1 MCKEPATAGDVRAAM
16 PHPVVGSAADPIA
29 LEPVD
34 DVVVT
39 TLVDNL
45 YDALL
50 TSDDSITR
58 APFAAGT
65 AQAPQ
70 FEPGR
75 TNVGLMAE
83 HGFSALVTVRRGDT
97 TTSVLFD
104 TGLSPDAMVTNA
116 GRLGLDLSGVHAVV
130 LSHGHFDHAGGLAGL
145 AGRRGTRSLPMVVHP
160 LVWTRRR
167 LALPGGGADDWPTL
181 SKRALTGEGFDV
193 IERRQP
199 SLLVDGSI
207 LITGEVD
214 RTTDFEHGMP
224 PAHQH
229 WTGGAWEPD
238 PLILDDQALVVN
250 VRGKGLVIVT
260 GCGHAGAVNIVRH
273 AQRLTGV
280 PRLHALLGGLHLGGA
295 FFAPSI
301 GPTVHA
307 LTELAPDLLVPGH
320 CTGWRAQHTLAAA
333 LPDSWI
339 QGSSGTRY
347 QLTSSLPARSCYT
360 APSAIGARRI
370 RTRKQDQEGVALA
383 KVREGIDEPIHPSG
397 TSSFDVAYIVL
408 AISTVLDLVSFRR
421 SAGQMVRRARR
432 YHREFLEES
441 WVTSGPA
448 RESPSVVW
456 LPARDLLSAS
466 APGAGRSRPARP
478 VPRWRTRC
486 RPGPCPEAGIAQ

>member
-1 MCKEPATAGDVRAAM
+1 MCKESATADGVRAAM

-39 TLVDNL
+39 TLVDNV

-50 TSDDSITR
+50 TGDNTITR
-58 APFAAGT
+58 APLAAGT

-116 GRLGLDLSGVHAVV
+116 DRLGLDLSGVHAVV
-130 LSHGHFDHAGGLAGL
+130 LSHGHFDHVGGLAGL

-224 PAHQH
+224 QH
-229 WTGGAWEPD
+229 TSTGP
-238 PLILDDQALVVN
+238 
-250 VRGKGLVIVT
+250 
-260 GCGHAGAVNIVRH
+260 
-273 AQRLTGV
+273 AQRGN
-280 PRLHALLGGLHLGGA
+280 
-295 FFAPSI
+295 
-301 GPTVHA
+301 PT
-307 LTELAPDLLVPGH
+307 
-320 CTGWRAQHTLAAA
+320 R
-333 LPDSWI
+333 
-339 QGSSGTRY
+339 
-347 QLTSSLPARSCYT
+347 
-360 APSAIGARRI
+360 
-370 RTRKQDQEGVALA
+370 
-383 KVREGIDEPIHPSG
+383 
-397 TSSFDVAYIVL
+397 
-408 AISTVLDLVSFRR
+408 
-421 SAGQMVRRARR
+421 
-432 YHREFLEES
+432 
-441 WVTSGPA
+441 
-448 RESPSVVW
+448 
-456 LPARDLLSAS
+456 
-466 APGAGRSRPARP
+466 
-478 VPRWRTRC
+478 
-486 RPGPCPEAGIAQ
+486 